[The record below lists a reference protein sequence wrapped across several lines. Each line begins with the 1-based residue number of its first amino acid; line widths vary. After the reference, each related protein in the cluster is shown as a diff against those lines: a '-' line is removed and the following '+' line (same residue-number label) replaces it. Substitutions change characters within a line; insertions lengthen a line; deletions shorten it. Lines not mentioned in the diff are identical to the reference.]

1 MLIYNVTTQVNWSIR
16 EAWVKWM
23 QETHLPQ
30 IMDTG
35 CFTKAQFV
43 KLLDTDEE
51 DGPTYAAQFYA
62 NSMDQ
67 YNEYIEKYGPALRKD
82 AKDTWSENLISFRSL
97 MEVLE

>member
-1 MLIYNVTTQVNWSIR
+1 MIIYNVTTKINWSIQ

-23 QETHLPQ
+23 QEKHLPQ

-35 CFTKAQFV
+35 CFTKLQFV
-43 KLLDTDEE
+43 KLLDTDED

-62 NSMDQ
+62 NSIEQ
-67 YNEYIEKYGPALRKD
+67 YNEYVEKYGPALRKD
-82 AKDTWSENLISFRSL
+82 AKDTWGANLISFRSL